1 MILRTKGV
9 AMSIFETKVTQ
20 DAYSSKWRD
29 SFSGGIYDGSLPLWV
44 ADMDF
49 RIAEPIID
57 AVTERAKQ
65 GVYGYTKP
73 SDEYF
78 DAILQWS
85 RQQWQTSWEKEWILP
100 VPGVV
105 TATNIALQTIAC
117 KGEGVLLQTPIYHPF
132 YASIQNNGLK
142 LISNPL
148 LQNARGFAIDFED
161 LDQKLSQSKVMILCN
176 PHNPTGKV
184 YSRDE
189 LEKIVQ
195 LANKHDVYLV
205 LDEIHADLVY
215 KPAVHHSILTIS
227 GVNSER
233 TIVLNA
239 PSKTF
244 NIAGLSSS
252 YFIIPDKNL
261 YQKILQTQQTNGPK
275 EVNLFGLTATEAAYH
290 AGRAWHE
297 ESLAYLQE
305 NRDYAGQWIET
316 NIPSVAVRQPEGTY
330 FLWLDFRKTKIPA
343 DELFLF
349 LLNTAKVR
357 LSPGEQFGREGQ
369 GFARL
374 NFACQRST
382 LEQALQRIQHA
393 LASL

>member
-1 MILRTKGV
+1 
-9 AMSIFETKVTQ
+9 MSIFDTEVTQ
-20 DAYSSKWRD
+20 DAYSSKWMD
-29 SFSGGIYDGSLPLWV
+29 SVSGGMYDGSLPLWV

-49 RIAEPIID
+49 RIAEPIIN
-57 AVTERAKQ
+57 AVTKRAKQ
-65 GVYGYTKP
+65 GIYGYTKP
-73 SDEYF
+73 SDEYY

-105 TATNIALQTIAC
+105 TATNIALQTIAS
-117 KGEGVLLQTPIYHPF
+117 KDEGVLLQTPIYHPF

-148 LQNARGFAIDFED
+148 LQNTHNISIDFED
-161 LDQKLSQSKVMILCN
+161 LDRKLAESKVMILCN

-184 YSRDE
+184 YSKGE

-195 LANKHDVYLV
+195 LANKHSVYLV
-205 LDEIHADLVY
+205 SDEIHADLIY
-215 KPAVHHSILTIS
+215 KPVVHHSILDIS

-252 YFIIPDKNL
+252 YFVIPSKTL
-261 YQKILQTQQTNGPK
+261 YQKILQTQQNNGPK

-290 AGRAWHE
+290 SGRAWHE

-305 NRDYAGQWIET
+305 NRDYAKKWIGE
-316 NIPSVAVRQPEGTY
+316 NLPSVKAGQPEGTY
-330 FLWLDFRKTKIPA
+330 FLWLDFRKTKVPA
-343 DELFLF
+343 DELFSF
-349 LLNTAKVR
+349 LLNNAKVR
-357 LSPGEQFGREGQ
+357 LSPGEQFGREGE